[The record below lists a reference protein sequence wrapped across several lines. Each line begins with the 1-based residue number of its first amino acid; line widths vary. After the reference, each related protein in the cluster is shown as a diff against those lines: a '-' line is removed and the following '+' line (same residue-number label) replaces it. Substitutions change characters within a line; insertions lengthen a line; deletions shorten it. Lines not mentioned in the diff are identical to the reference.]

1 MSKSKMI
8 VRTKFVDRAC
18 HWTVVICFFLVAL
31 SGISFFFPTLQWLT
45 QTFGTPQM
53 GRILH
58 PFFGIAIFIALMFMF
73 VRFVHHNIPDKK
85 DIPWLKNI
93 VEVLKGNE
101 HKVADVGKYNA
112 GQKMMFWSIMS
123 MIFVLLVTGVII
135 WRPYFAQY
143 FPMQVVRYS
152 LLIHAAAGI
161 ILMHA
166 ILIHMYSQDSEISWV
181 HWDNLP
187 ETANALREF
196 TRHLIQLRATQ
207 PLLRRE
213 SWRDGLEIRWFNAG
227 GGAQQSE
234 QWDEGSTIGVC
245 ISRPDLQPEAGIWH
259 DALLLFNPFEGSV
272 PFRIPMWGEGGWV
285 LELTTA
291 DNAQQGMRIT
301 EEMDFDLAGRSI
313 VLFRRP

>member
-112 GQKMMFWSIMS
+112 GQKMMF
-123 MIFVLLVTGVII
+123 LLH
-135 WRPYFAQY
+135 YEHDFC
-143 FPMQVVRYS
+143 
-152 LLIHAAAGI
+152 AAG
-161 ILMHA
+161 
-166 ILIHMYSQDSEISWV
+166 D
-181 HWDNLP
+181 
-187 ETANALREF
+187 
-196 TRHLIQLRATQ
+196 
-207 PLLRRE
+207 
-213 SWRDGLEIRWFNAG
+213 WRDYLASVFRAVFPHAG
-227 GGAQQSE
+227 G
-234 QWDEGSTIGVC
+234 
-245 ISRPDLQPEAGIWH
+245 
-259 DALLLFNPFEGSV
+259 AL
-272 PFRIPMWGEGGWV
+272 
-285 LELTTA
+285 
-291 DNAQQGMRIT
+291 
-301 EEMDFDLAGRSI
+301 
-313 VLFRRP
+313 

>member
-1 MSKSKMI
+1 S
-8 VRTKFVDRAC
+8 
-18 HWTVVICFFLVAL
+18 H
-31 SGISFFFPTLQWLT
+31 
-45 QTFGTPQM
+45 GTPMLLAGDEFGRSQM
-53 GRILH
+53 GNNN
-58 PFFGIAIFIALMFMF
+58 G
-73 VRFVHHNIPDKK
+73 
-85 DIPWLKNI
+85 
-93 VEVLKGNE
+93 
-101 HKVADVGKYNA
+101 YC
-112 GQKMMFWSIMS
+112 
-123 MIFVLLVTGVII
+123 
-135 WRPYFAQY
+135 
-143 FPMQVVRYS
+143 
-152 LLIHAAAGI
+152 
-161 ILMHA
+161 
-166 ILIHMYSQDSEISWV
+166 QDSEISWV

-291 DNAQQGMRIT
+291 DNAQQGMRI
-301 EEMDFDLAGRSI
+301 
-313 VLFRRP
+313 

>member
-8 VRTKFVDRAC
+8 VRTKFIDRAC

-58 PFFGIAIFIALMFMF
+58 PFFGILIFVALMFMF

-123 MIFVLLVTGVII
+123 MIFVLLITGIII
-135 WRPYFAQY
+135 WRPYFAQF

-166 ILIHMYSQDSEISWV
+166 ILIHMYMAFWVKGSIKGMVEGKVSRRWAKKHHPRWYREVERQGAKKESE
-181 HWDNLP
+181 
-187 ETANALREF
+187 
-196 TRHLIQLRATQ
+196 
-207 PLLRRE
+207 
-213 SWRDGLEIRWFNAG
+213 
-227 GGAQQSE
+227 
-234 QWDEGSTIGVC
+234 EGV
-245 ISRPDLQPEAGIWH
+245 
-259 DALLLFNPFEGSV
+259 N
-272 PFRIPMWGEGGWV
+272 
-285 LELTTA
+285 
-291 DNAQQGMRIT
+291 
-301 EEMDFDLAGRSI
+301 
-313 VLFRRP
+313 